1 MHCGYLADSE
11 WQNARPGDGNATVP
25 QFVGATGERPGAPWQ
40 SYDPETNERWPN
52 VCPGWVVRQ
61 PLIVDICRAHQA
73 FDKGALEALEPDI
86 ANTVAEGVQELAR
99 AFAEYHRQR
108 MTEIHRGAERG

>member
-1 MHCGYLADSE
+1 MHCGYLDERE
-11 WQNARPGDGNATVP
+11 WLTAKPGDGNATVP
-25 QFVGATGERPGAPWQ
+25 HFVGQTNERPGAIWQ
-40 SYDPETNERWPN
+40 TYDAETDSRWPD
-52 VCPGWVVRQ
+52 VCPGWVARQ

-73 FDKGALEALEPDI
+73 FEKGALEALEPDI

-108 MTEIHRGAERG
+108 MTEVHQRAERG

>member
-1 MHCGYLADSE
+1 MHCGYLDERE
-11 WQNARPGDGNATVP
+11 WLTAQRGDGNASVP
-25 QFVGATGERPGAPWQ
+25 ARVGATGERPGVEWQ
-40 SYDPETNERWPN
+40 TYNPETDERWPQI
-52 VCPGWVVRQ
+52 CPGWAVRQ

-108 MTEIHRGAERG
+108 MMEVHRSAERG